1 MAPLSKHS
9 ASTPDLAL
17 TVWLEELVTG
27 RRVLWIGDP
36 STGAADRL
44 AAFAHSVRVLDTT
57 GRGRSRDKGT
67 ARVSRYGSIE
77 DLADVGRFD
86 LAVVPDVSVFE
97 DFAIAAARLADC
109 LGDGLLLAG
118 CDVGDDPDRA
128 YGELGGELREAF
140 REVRMLAEGGFHA
153 SGLVD
158 LEADGTEV
166 VVDDSLLGEETEPV
180 RRFLALAADEVP
192 PIAGHMLVQVPG
204 GTTAPAVREKKSGPT
219 AEREIAALRAELE
232 RSVSRLE
239 QAQTRLIATESDLAE
254 ARSALGKGA
263 VVEQERDIDRL
274 ERQLRKRG
282 AKVRELEV
290 ELARRATLVRDVTEE
305 LRERRHVRT
314 SDEAVPPGSGLERVL
329 DAEAAR
335 DEARFHAD
343 ELKAQLEAR
352 QRQLEELRDAQAGF
366 EGRVRGYRSRIAEL
380 EEMREMSAARL
391 RLLEL
396 DLSGAKDT
404 IRELEGKL
412 VETGEE
418 LELAMIKARGA
429 QPGGGARVA
438 ELEGELAK
446 AREELVEATEERD
459 RARAETLKLSA
470 QVALA
475 EGRIEGLRL
484 GYETR
489 IAMLGGPAA
498 DEGEPPTASDGEREL
513 SELRGARA
521 GLRLRVADLEAS
533 LASGP
538 APSTGGAEDLDS
550 LRADVDM
557 LRADNGELTLR
568 LADVEE
574 ARTEAAQRAADLTA
588 ALAARDAL
596 VTRLQMDLAE
606 EEQAARD
613 HDQQLRRMKEEN
625 DRLREGVLGATEAV
639 AAQEAA
645 EAQLVQLREALA
657 AAEARAASGD
667 SEALAALR
675 EEAAEAAKALAEAQ
689 AEAED
694 ARATIRALEKR
705 QSEAGAERAREHS
718 DELKKLHDELA
729 ARKAE
734 AERVSELEAAMQKSQ
749 AHDAQQS
756 GLLADSMKALRETR
770 KILDGLRAEREGEQ
784 PPRSEITA
792 VGAEAP
798 TDAPEE
804 QLARELADKETL
816 LRSLTAQIE
825 ERDDRLRALERR
837 LAESPGGGEGGDA
850 QGELLELEERVARLQ
865 EELHHERDARSA
877 AEQELE
883 SLSRR
888 PDSDA
893 ELEKARAELQTRE
906 AALDVARSRSRAAAK
921 DVESLREVVA
931 DTRHGL
937 EELLGAATSA
947 GDPATAERIGALL
960 SVLSRY

>member
-1 MAPLSKHS
+1 MPPLSKHS

-17 TVWLEELVTG
+17 TVWLEELATG

-67 ARVSRYGSIE
+67 ARVSGYRSIE
-77 DLADVGRFD
+77 DLKEVGRFD

-97 DFAIAAARLADC
+97 DFAVAAARLSDC

-158 LEADGTEV
+158 LEADGVEV
-166 VVDDSLLGEETEPV
+166 LVDDSLLGEETEPV

-192 PIAGHMLVQVPG
+192 PIVGHMLVQVPR
-204 GTTAPAVREKKSGPT
+204 GTAVLPAAKDESGPT
-219 AEREIAALRAELE
+219 AEREIAALRSELE

-263 VVEQERDIDRL
+263 AVEQERDIDRF
-274 ERQLRKRG
+274 ERLLRERG
-282 AKVRELEV
+282 AHVRELER
-290 ELARRATLVRDVTEE
+290 ELARRATLVRDITEE
-305 LRERRHVRT
+305 LRERRHARP
-314 SDEAVPPGSGLERVL
+314 SDAAIPPGSALERAL

-335 DEARFHAD
+335 DEARFRAD
-343 ELKAQLEAR
+343 ELEAQLKSR
-352 QRQLEELRDAQAGF
+352 QRQLEAMQDSHAGF

-380 EEMREMSAARL
+380 EELHEMSAARV

-396 DLSGAKDT
+396 DLSNAEDT
-404 IRELEGKL
+404 VRALEGKL
-412 VETGEE
+412 AETGEE
-418 LELAMIKARGA
+418 LELAMIKVRGA
-429 QPGGGARVA
+429 PGGESSTDLAQD
-438 ELEGELAK
+438 LAK
-446 AREELVEATEERD
+446 AREELEEATEERD

-475 EGRIEGLRL
+475 ESRIEGLRL

-489 IAMLGGPAA
+489 IAMLGGQPAESA
-498 DEGEPPTASDGEREL
+498 EGDSEREL

-533 LASGP
+533 LAVGGP
-538 APSTGGAEDLDS
+538 VATGGAGDVDT
-550 LRADVDM
+550 LRADVDV

-574 ARTEAAQRAADLTA
+574 ARAEAAQRVADLTS

-613 HDQQLRRMKEEN
+613 HDHQLRRMKEEN

-639 AAQEAA
+639 TAREAA
-645 EAQLVQLREALA
+645 EAQIAQLREALA
-657 AAEARAASGD
+657 SAEARAASGD
-667 SEALAALR
+667 SDALEALR
-675 EEAAEAAKALAEAQ
+675 EEAAAAAKALAEAQ
-689 AEAED
+689 AEAAD
-694 ARATIRALEKR
+694 ARATISALEKR
-705 QSEAGAERAREHS
+705 QSEAGTERAREHAE
-718 DELKKLHDELA
+718 ELQKLHDELA
-729 ARKAE
+729 ARRAE
-734 AERVSELEAAMQKSQ
+734 AERVSELEAAMTKSQ

-756 GLLADSMKALRETR
+756 GLLADAMMALKETR
-770 KILDGLRAEREGEQ
+770 KILDGLRAEREGQ
-784 PPRSEITA
+784 KPARSEITA

-798 TDAPEE
+798 DAPEA
-804 QLARELADKETL
+804 QLAQELADKETL
-816 LRSLTAQIE
+816 LRSLTAQLE

-837 LAESPGGGEGGDA
+837 LAEAPGGSEGGDA
-850 QGELLELEERVARLQ
+850 HGELLELEERVGRLQ

-893 ELEKARAELQTRE
+893 ELEKVRAELQTRE

>member
-1 MAPLSKHS
+1 MAPLSKQS

-44 AAFAHSVRVLDTT
+44 AAFAHSVRVLDTC
-57 GRGRSRDKGT
+57 GRGRSRDKGG
-67 ARVSRYGSIE
+67 ARVSAYRSID
-77 DLADVGRFD
+77 DLEEVGRFD

-97 DFAIAAARLADC
+97 DFGVAAARLAEG

-118 CDVGDDPDRA
+118 CEAGEEPERA
-128 YGELGGELREAF
+128 YGELGNGLRDAF

-158 LEADGTEV
+158 LEAGDTAV
-166 VVDDSLLGEETEPV
+166 VVDDSLLGEDTEPV

-192 PIAGHMLVQVPG
+192 PIASHMLVQVPG
-204 GTTAPAVREKKSGPT
+204 APPAQETGPS
-219 AEREIAALRAELE
+219 AERKIAALRAELE

-263 VVEQERDIDRL
+263 VVGQGRDIECL
-274 ERQLRKRG
+274 EQHLRGRG
-282 AKVRELEV
+282 ARVRELEA
-290 ELARRATLVRDVTEE
+290 ELARRATLVRDITEE
-305 LRERRHVRT
+305 LRERRHARP
-314 SDEAVPPGSGLERVL
+314 SDAAIPAGSALERAL

-335 DEARFHAD
+335 DEARFRAD
-343 ELKAQLEAR
+343 ELQVQLDAR
-352 QRQLEELRDAQAGF
+352 QRRLDELYDAQAGF

-380 EEMREMSAARL
+380 EELRETSAARV

-396 DLSGAKDT
+396 DLDGAKET

-412 VETGEE
+412 VETGEQ

-429 QPGGGARVA
+429 QPAGP
-438 ELEGELAK
+438 ELEK
-446 AREELVEATEERD
+446 AREALAEAIEERD
-459 RARAETLKLSA
+459 RARAETLNLSA
-470 QVALA
+470 QIALA

-489 IAMLGGPAA
+489 IAMLGG
-498 DEGEPPTASDGEREL
+498 GPPSSAESSSGTEREL

-533 LASGP
+533 LA
-538 APSTGGAEDLDS
+538 AAEAGGDSDS
-550 LRADVDM
+550 LRADVGM

-574 ARTEAAQRAADLTA
+574 QRAEAVQRVADLTA

-606 EEQAARD
+606 EEQAARH

-625 DRLREGVLGATEAV
+625 DRLREGILGATEAV

-645 EAQLVQLREALA
+645 EAQIAQLREALA

-667 SEALAALR
+667 SEALEALR
-675 EEAAEAAKALAEAQ
+675 EEAAEAAKALADAR

-694 ARATIRALEKR
+694 ARATISALEKR
-705 QSEAGAERAREHS
+705 QTEAGTERAQQHA
-718 DELKKLHDELA
+718 DELKKLHDQLA
-729 ARKAE
+729 ARRAE

-749 AHDAQQS
+749 AQDAQRA
-756 GLLADSMKALRETR
+756 GLLEDSMRALRDAR
-770 KILDGLRAEREGEQ
+770 KLLDGLRAEREGAT
-784 PPRSEITA
+784 PTRSEITA

-798 TDAPEE
+798 AAPEK
-804 QLARELADKETL
+804 QLARELANKETL
-816 LRSLTAQIE
+816 LRSLTAQLE

-837 LAESPGGGEGGDA
+837 LAESPSGGEGGDA

-888 PDSDA
+888 PDADA
-893 ELEKARAELQTRE
+893 ELEKVRAELQTRE